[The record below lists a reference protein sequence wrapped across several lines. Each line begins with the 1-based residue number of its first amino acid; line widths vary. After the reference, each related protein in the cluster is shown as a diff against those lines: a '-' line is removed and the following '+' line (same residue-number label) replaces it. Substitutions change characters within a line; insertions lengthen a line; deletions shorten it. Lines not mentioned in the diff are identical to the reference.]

1 MCSIYFQFQTYFFPE
16 ACCLISIKSFCLL
29 PLHQFFLLLC
39 KDTEKDFG
47 KKKKTQKTISF
58 KKIYPFNSTGIK
70 EMDMCTKYPNEV
82 EP

>member
-29 PLHQFFLLLC
+29 PLHQFFLLLY

-47 KKKKTQKTISF
+47 KKKQQQTISL
-58 KKIYPFNSTGIK
+58 KKIYPFYSTGIK